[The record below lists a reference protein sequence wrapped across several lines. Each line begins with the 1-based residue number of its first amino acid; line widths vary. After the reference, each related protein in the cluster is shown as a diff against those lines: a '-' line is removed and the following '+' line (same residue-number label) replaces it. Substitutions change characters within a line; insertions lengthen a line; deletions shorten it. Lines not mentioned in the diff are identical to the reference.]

1 LPCLK
6 EEEEEEEEIKR
17 IVKGIIVIRETQM
30 GPIFFAS
37 FLQLGSNIEQSLQI
51 FCSILISHL

>member
-1 LPCLK
+1 MLPCLK

-17 IVKGIIVIRETQM
+17 IVKGIVVIRETQM

-37 FLQLGSNIEQSLQI
+37 FIQSGSN
-51 FCSILISHL
+51 